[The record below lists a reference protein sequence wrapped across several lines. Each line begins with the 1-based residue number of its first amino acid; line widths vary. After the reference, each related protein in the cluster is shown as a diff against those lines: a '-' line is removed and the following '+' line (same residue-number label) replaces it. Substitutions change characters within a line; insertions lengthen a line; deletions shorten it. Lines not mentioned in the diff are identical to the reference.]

1 MAFNPDLSK
10 QAQKVISSRKIK
22 KLLYLTLL
30 FNNIPLTGAQL
41 GVGQGGDL
49 SCPENAL
56 ILEKNALIASIFRLN
71 LPFKM

>member
-49 SCPENAL
+49 PCPENAL
-56 ILEKNALIASIFRLN
+56 ILEKNALIASIVRLN